1 MKDLLHYQFH
11 VLIVFLTEE
20 ITLLSTLFFSL
31 QCMFETK
38 IIVEVVIDFKIIV
51 EVLGS
56 M

>member
-1 MKDLLHYQFH
+1 MKGLLHDQFH
-11 VLIVFLTEE
+11 ILIVFLIEE
-20 ITLLSTLFFSL
+20 ITLSTLFFSL

-51 EVLGS
+51 EVFGS